1 MLTSE
6 VIILADGQFPE
17 HKIPLNLLHSGR
29 SIVCCDGAAM
39 KAVAA
44 GLEPAAIVGDLD
56 SLTAECQLCFAD
68 RLVFNPDQET
78 NDLTKAVSYC
88 IKQGVK
94 KVIILGATGNREDHT
109 LGNLSLLTDY
119 ALQIETELYS
129 DTGWFVPVLKSSRL
143 ESAKGQQVS
152 IFSLTPTENITLRNL
167 KYPVENKPLSLW
179 WQGTLNEALGDWFE
193 LIFDEGKYLIFR
205 LYTE

>member
-1 MLTSE
+1 MLTNE

-56 SLTAECQLCFAD
+56 SLTAECQLRFAD

-152 IFSLTPTENITLRNL
+152 TKSKASFVSGPGIGWFVVRVYGTEKKSATAAAICATAR
-167 KYPVENKPLSLW
+167 
-179 WQGTLNEALGDWFE
+179 
-193 LIFDEGKYLIFR
+193 
-205 LYTE
+205 

>member
-17 HKIPLNLLHSGR
+17 HEIPLNLLHSGR

-56 SLTAECQLCFAD
+56 SLTAECQLRFAD

-78 NDLTKAVSYC
+78 NDLTKAVSHC
-88 IKQGVK
+88 ISQGIK
-94 KVIILGATGNREDHT
+94 KIIILGATGNREDHT
-109 LGNLSLLTDY
+109 LGNLSLLADY
-119 ALQIETELYS
+119 ASQIDVELYT
-129 DTGWFVPVLKSSRL
+129 DTGWFIPVLKTSRL
-143 ESAKGQQVS
+143 KSVKGQQIS
-152 IFSLTPTENITLRNL
+152 IISLTPTENLTLRNL
-167 KYPVENKPLSLW
+167 KYPVENKPLRMW
-179 WQGTLNEALGDWFE
+179 WQGTLNEAIGDWFE
-193 LIFDEGKYLIFR
+193 LIFDKGMYLVFR
-205 LYTE
+205 LYTI